1 MLALA
6 CSVALMSGALDD
18 APRLEPK
25 PGALVG
31 EVLDVWELEREL
43 RIVEGRITLTK
54 PEVPAGFVLGM
65 VFSFTFATL
74 LLPGVPL
81 MILGIGIPLL
91 FTVGVVLTLIGGVSL
106 AAGVMFAVLGSNA
119 EEALAAERARLV
131 QRREEL
137 RRLLDQLRPPTQLA
151 PPAFPPGVWREVP
164 APALVLAQF

>member
-6 CSVALMSGALDD
+6 CGLALVSGAVDD
-18 APRLEPK
+18 APGLEPK

-31 EVLDVWELEREL
+31 EVLEVGELEREL

-81 MILGIGIPLL
+81 MLFGIGTSLL
-91 FTVGVVLTLIGGVSL
+91 FSVGVVLTLVGGVAL
-106 AAGVMFAVLGSNA
+106 ALGVMFAALGNSA
-119 EEALAAERARLV
+119 EEALALERAQLV
-131 QRREEL
+131 QRRGEL
-137 RRLLDQLRPPTQLA
+137 RRLLEQLRGPTTPA

-164 APALVLAQF
+164 APALVLARF